1 MTAVQTSSNWISP
14 EEYLEGERCSEIRHE
29 YVYCRVYARAGAN
42 DDHNRIAGN
51 IFGELSTRLR
61 RHRCEA
67 FINDMKAKVLPTSDV
82 YYYPDVMV
90 VCDSADNAKY
100 FRERPAVVVEVIS
113 PDTERTDR
121 REKALAYRDIPSV
134 QSYVIVEQD
143 RIEMTILRRT
153 EVGWKAEM
161 LQGRNEI
168 LRLPEIGVN
177 IPLERIYERTAAWI
191 TATSST

>member
-1 MTAVQTSSNWISP
+1 MTAVQTSCNWISP
-14 EEYLEGERCSEIRHE
+14 EEYLEGERRSEIRHE
-29 YVYCRVYARAGAN
+29 YVYGSVYAMAGAS

-51 IFGELSTRLR
+51 IFGELRERLR
-61 RHRCEA
+61 GRKCEA
-67 FINDMKAKVLPTSDV
+67 FINDVKAKVLPTSDV

-90 VCDSADNAKY
+90 VCDSADNAEY
-100 FRERPAVVVEVIS
+100 FRERPTVVVEVIS

-143 RIEMTILRRT
+143 RIEMTILRRS
-153 EVGWKAEM
+153 EVGWKTET

-168 LRLPEIGVN
+168 LRLPEIGVD
-177 IPLERIYERTAAWI
+177 IPLERIYERTAASI
-191 TATSST
+191 TAQSST